1 MGDEWIPVY
10 STQQPYQAEI
20 IKQVLADNQIVAFV
34 LNQQDSF
41 YKFGNIN
48 ICVKSENV
56 IKAKHVLKSVKF

>member
-20 IKQVLADNQIVAFV
+20 IKQVLADNQIIAFV

-48 ICVKSENV
+48 VCVKPENV